1 MYSKMADWLEVFFPL
16 CVCLF
21 IFGYTSVVTTLDNV
35 VMARNSGGT
44 VSKLRF
50 LTKEALKTGKIRINN
65 CDNKNVNNGGN
76 GSLSRIPAASRQR
89 AAVQSPLGICDRVSR
104 WQESPRSFHRDN
116 DVSARNRT
124 T

>member
-1 MYSKMADWLEVFFPL
+1 MLFLESSRLARARDWSHDRGGEV
-16 CVCLF
+16 
-21 IFGYTSVVTTLDNV
+21 IAIKYYY
-35 VMARNSGGT
+35 
-44 VSKLRF
+44 
-50 LTKEALKTGKIRINN
+50 
-65 CDNKNVNNGGN
+65 
-76 GSLSRIPAASRQR
+76 SLSRIPAASRQR